1 MKRMIKSFLK
11 FLLVALLL
19 IAVSLILIISYLY
32 RAEEKQEFNAEETQK
47 ISYTPLVRVVPGN
60 SLPKNVKPSKSNNNL
75 DIVKFSN
82 RYYFAFRSAPVHFAS
97 EEAVLYVVS
106 SPDLKMW
113 EDETQFRF
121 GSDVREPRFMV
132 FKNKLFLYFFKG
144 GSNMFSFA
152 PEHIYAAE
160 FASKTKW
167 TKPKPIY
174 KPGYVIWRAKEHN
187 GKAYMSVY
195 YGVGLYSNETAPGH
209 LQLLES
215 EDGYNYTLVNNKE
228 VSSETSAEEGEFEF
242 DKEGNL
248 YATIRLEMKGGK
260 VCRAKKET
268 LSDWECKF
276 TPYKYDSALMFRHG
290 DDFYV
295 IARRSVA
302 GAYNR
307 DSKFL
312 PKFMRSKWY
321 LVRYS
326 LTRKRTAMYKLNKE
340 KLELEPLFD
349 FPSRG
354 DTAYAGIVK
363 VSGKQYY
370 VLNYST
376 DINGPDTNWLW
387 GQFFGSNIY
396 GTTLEFK

>member
-1 MKRMIKSFLK
+1 MIKKLIKFVLAILFCVTVILFFAIYFLQR
-11 FLLVALLL
+11 V
-19 IAVSLILIISYLY
+19 
-32 RAEEKQEFNAEETQK
+32 EEKQEFNAEETQK
-47 ISYTPLVRVVPGN
+47 ISYTPLVRVAPGN

-75 DIVKFSN
+75 DIVKFSS
-82 RYYFAFRSAPVHFAS
+82 RYYFAFRTAPVHFAS

-106 SPDLKMW
+106 SADLKMW
-113 EDETQFRF
+113 EYETQFRF
-121 GSDVREPRFMV
+121 GSDVREPRFMT
-132 FKNKLFLYFFKG
+132 FKGKLFLYFFKG
-144 GSNMFSFA
+144 GSNIFSFA
-152 PEHIYAAE
+152 PEHIYATE
-160 FASKTKW
+160 FISKTKW
-167 TKPKPIY
+167 TKPKPVY
-174 KPGYVIWRAKEHN
+174 KPGFVLWRAKEHS

-195 YGVGLYSNETAPGH
+195 YGVGLYSNETDPGH

-215 EDGYNYTLVNNKE
+215 TDGYNYKLVNNKE
-228 VSSETSAEEGEFEF
+228 VSTETSAEEGEFEF

-260 VCRAKKET
+260 VCRAKKEA

-276 TPYKYDSALMFRHG
+276 TPYKYDSALMLRHN
-290 DDFYV
+290 DEFYV
-295 IARRSVA
+295 IARRNVA
-302 GAYNR
+302 GTYNR
-307 DSKFL
+307 NSKLLPEFL
-312 PKFMRSKWY
+312 RSEWY

-326 LTRKRTAMYKLNKE
+326 LTRKRTAMYRLNKE

-363 VSGKQYY
+363 VSGNQYY

-396 GTTLEFK
+396 ETYLEFK